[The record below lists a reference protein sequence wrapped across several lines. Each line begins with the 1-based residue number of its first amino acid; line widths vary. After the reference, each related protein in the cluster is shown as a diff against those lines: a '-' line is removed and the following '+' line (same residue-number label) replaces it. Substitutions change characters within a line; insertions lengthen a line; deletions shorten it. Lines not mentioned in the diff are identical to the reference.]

1 MDPVSI
7 LKQYFG
13 YDTFRKGQRALIDR
27 ILAGGDVFG
36 IMPTGA
42 GKSLCYQV
50 PAMLL
55 PGLTIVVSPLISLM
69 HDQVAALHDAGIPAG
84 CLHSNLSQAA
94 YFDTLD
100 ALRSGRIRLLY
111 AAPERLLTEGFLNAV
126 SRWRISLVAVD
137 EAHCLSQW
145 GQDFRPSYMQITQ
158 FLSVLPQ
165 RPVVGAFTAT
175 ATEDVR
181 SDIRRILGLRDP
193 LEIVTSFDR
202 PNLRWLVEHPTDK
215 FQALCTF
222 LRRYPDKSGIV
233 YTLSRKGAEEVSR
246 KLTETGFR
254 ARPYH
259 AGLQPEIRVQNQNA
273 FLRDEVQII
282 VATTAFGMGIDK
294 SNVSFVVHY
303 NMPKSM
309 EEYYQEAGRAGR
321 DGSESECLLLFGQ
334 NDIRTNL
341 YLIEQDPENSRLTP
355 DERDVIRRKDYER
368 LQGMIRYCFRSD
380 CLREYILQYFGEQ
393 APAECG
399 NCGCCMKQ
407 TETVDVTV
415 DCMKILCCAV
425 RLANKRL
432 SFGMKMFCDILQG
445 KQTERITSLR
455 LDLLPTYGILR
466 SMQRSR
472 LERMVRFLI
481 SRGYLTMQFG
491 EYATVAPAAAANPV
505 IRGQIQLMMREPK
518 RETGNI
524 RVRTAEEMEKES
536 NTAVL
541 FQRLRKLRESIS
553 KEENKPAYIVFSDL
567 TLLEMSRKLPLD
579 ADAFL
584 GISGVGECKLEKYG
598 AAFMKE
604 IRTFCTEKNLLDSE

>member
-1 MDPVSI
+1 MDPVTV

-13 YDTFRKGQRALIDR
+13 YDTFRKGQRDLIDR

-84 CLHSNLSQAA
+84 CLHSNLSQAE

-158 FLSVLPQ
+158 FLSVLPK

-181 SDIRRILGLRDP
+181 TDIRRILGLRDP
-193 LEIVTSFDR
+193 LEVVTSFDR

-222 LRRYPDKSGIV
+222 LKRYPDKSGIV
-233 YTLSRKGAEEVSR
+233 YTLSRKGAEDVSW
-246 KLTETGFR
+246 KLGEAGFR

-259 AGLQPEIRVQNQNA
+259 AGLQPEIRAENQNA

-321 DGSESECLLLFGQ
+321 DGSEAECLLLFGQ
-334 NDIRTNL
+334 NDIRTNI

-355 DERDVIRRKDYER
+355 DEKSVIRRKDYER
-368 LQGMIRYCFRSD
+368 LQGMIRYCYRTE
-380 CLREYILQYFGEQ
+380 CLRAYILRYFGEE
-393 APAECG
+393 APEECG
-399 NCGCCMKQ
+399 NCGCCLHH

-425 RLANKRL
+425 RIANKGL
-432 SFGMKMFCDILQG
+432 SFGMRMLCDILQG
-445 KQTERITSLR
+445 KQSERINSLGMH
-455 LDLLPTYGILR
+455 LLTTYGILR
-466 SMQRSR
+466 NMQRSR
-472 LERMVRFLI
+472 LERLIRFLV
-481 SRGYLTMQFG
+481 SQGYLVMQFG
-491 EYATVAPAAAANPV
+491 EYVTLMPSASANPV
-505 IRGQIQLMMREPK
+505 IRGQMKLMMREPK
-518 RETGNI
+518 HETKNI
-524 RVRTAEEMEKES
+524 RIRTPEEMEKES
-536 NTAVL
+536 NTAEL

-553 KEENKPAYIVFSDL
+553 KTENKPAYIVFSDL
-567 TLLEMSRKLPLD
+567 TILEMSRKLPLD
-579 ADAFL
+579 AEAFL
-584 GISGVGECKLEKYG
+584 GISGVGEHKLEKYG
-598 AAFMKE
+598 EAFMKE
-604 IRTFCTEKNLLDSE
+604 IRAFCVEKKLLDSE